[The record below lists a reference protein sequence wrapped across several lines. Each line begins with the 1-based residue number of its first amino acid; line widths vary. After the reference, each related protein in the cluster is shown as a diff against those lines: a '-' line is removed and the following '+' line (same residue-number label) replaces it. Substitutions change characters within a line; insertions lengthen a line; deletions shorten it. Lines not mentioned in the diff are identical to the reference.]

1 MVVSSIGALKWEYGN
16 VVQMGAEVGVYRRVQ
31 HKRDL
36 EYLQKRPRISVKETY
51 SICLRW
57 EYTAV

>member
-36 EYLQKRPRISVKETY
+36 EYLQKRPRISVKET
-51 SICLRW
+51 
-57 EYTAV
+57 